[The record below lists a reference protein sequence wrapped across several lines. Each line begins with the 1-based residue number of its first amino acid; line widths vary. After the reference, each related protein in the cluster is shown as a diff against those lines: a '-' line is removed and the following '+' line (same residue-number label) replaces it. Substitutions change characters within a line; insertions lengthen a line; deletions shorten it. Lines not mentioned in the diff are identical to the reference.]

1 MTLKVLGRE
10 SSGNCYLLESFF
22 EILIIE
28 AGISFHEVKK
38 ALNYDLRKV
47 TACLI
52 THSHGDHC
60 KYAADYIKAG
70 IDIYTSA
77 ETIQAAGL
85 SGHRVHPIQANTM
98 IKIGEFKIIPFPVP
112 HGVPTLGFL
121 ISHPFSGSIL
131 FVTDAACI
139 PNKFNNLS
147 HILIEANYHDEI
159 LTSDRAVGKHMSL
172 YTCLEFLKANDLRQV
187 HNIVLLHLSHTNSDA
202 KLFKKTVQT
211 IAPNTTV
218 WVADKNLEVYLSK
231 HPF

>member
-1 MTLKVLGRE
+1 MTLKVLGSE

-172 YTCLEFLKANDLRQV
+172 YTCLEFLKANDLKQV

>member
-1 MTLKVLGRE
+1 
-10 SSGNCYLLESFF
+10 
-22 EILIIE
+22 
-28 AGISFHEVKK
+28 
-38 ALNYDLRKV
+38 
-47 TACLI
+47 
-52 THSHGDHC
+52 
-60 KYAADYIKAG
+60 
-70 IDIYTSA
+70 
-77 ETIQAAGL
+77 
-85 SGHRVHPIQANTM
+85 M

>member
-1 MTLKVLGRE
+1 MTLKVLGSE
-10 SSGNCYLLESFF
+10 SAGNCYLLESFF
-22 EILIIE
+22 EIIILE

-98 IKIGEFKIIPFPVP
+98 IKIGEFKIIPFPGP

>member
-1 MTLKVLGRE
+1 MTLKVLGSE

-147 HILIEANYHDEI
+147 HILIEANYQDDI

-211 IAPNTTV
+211 IAPNTSV

>member
-1 MTLKVLGRE
+1 MTLKVLGSE

-98 IKIGEFKIIPFPVP
+98 IKIGEFKIIPFPIP

>member
-1 MTLKVLGRE
+1 MTLKVLGSE

-121 ISHPFSGSIL
+121 ISHSFSGSIL

-147 HILIEANYHDEI
+147 HILIEANYQDDI

>member
-1 MTLKVLGRE
+1 MTLKVLGSE

-22 EILIIE
+22 EIIILE

-60 KYAADYIKAG
+60 KYSSDYMKAG
-70 IDIYTSA
+70 IDIYTSN
-77 ETIQAAGL
+77 ETIQATGL
-85 SGHRVHPIQANTM
+85 SGHRVHPIQANSM
-98 IKIGEFKIIPFPVP
+98 IRIGEFKIIPFPVP

-121 ISHPFSGSIL
+121 ISHPYSGSIL

-139 PNKFNNLS
+139 PNKFNSLN
-147 HILIEANYHDEI
+147 HILIEANYQDDI
-159 LTSDRAVGKHMSL
+159 LTSDRPVGKHMSL
-172 YTCLEFLKANDLRQV
+172 ATCLEFLHANDMRQV
-187 HNIVLLHLSHTNSDA
+187 RNIVLLHLSSANSDA
-202 KLFKKTVQT
+202 IMFSKSVQPK
-211 IAPNTTV
+211 APNASV
-218 WVADKNLEVYLSK
+218 WVADKGLEVYLSK

>member
-1 MTLKVLGRE
+1 MTLKVLGSE

>member
-1 MTLKVLGRE
+1 MTLKVLGSE

-231 HPF
+231 YPF

>member
-1 MTLKVLGRE
+1 MTLKVLGSE

-22 EILIIE
+22 EIIILE

-60 KYAADYIKAG
+60 KYAADYMKAG

-77 ETIQAAGL
+77 ETIEATGL
-85 SGHRVHPIQANTM
+85 SGHRVHPIQACSM
-98 IKIGEFKIIPFPVP
+98 IRIGEFKIIPFPVP

-121 ISHPFSGSIL
+121 ISHPYTGSIL

-147 HILIEANYHDEI
+147 HILIEANYQDDI

-172 YTCLEFLKANDLRQV
+172 DTCLEFLQANDMKQV
-187 HNIVLLHLSHTNSDA
+187 RNIVLLHLSRVNSDA
-202 KLFKKTVQT
+202 KLFKKSVQA
-211 IAPNTTV
+211 IAPNASV
-218 WVADKNLEVYLSK
+218 WIADKGIEVYLSK
-231 HPF
+231 YPF

>member
-1 MTLKVLGRE
+1 MTLKVLGSE

-147 HILIEANYHDEI
+147 HILIEANYQEDI
-159 LTSDRAVGKHMSL
+159 LTSDRAVGNHMSL